1 MPTVTL
7 SNVPLPPS
15 VWIMRR
21 ITASDSFEPNVA
33 KVLPSKSFGDLI
45 ALFEA
50 SEHQMALGFCC
61 TCITCLIFAP
71 LVVYMPTLVRFD
83 SAKSAWPLFAACSAP
98 ACATATMSTSR
109 PTCLKYPLFFAT

>member
-1 MPTVTL
+1 MPLDSVWNVDVPTVTL

-45 ALFEA
+45 EVFEA
-50 SEHQMALGFCC
+50 SEHQIVFGVEMMIGDRTAVDVEYSRRDNSGAGVDQGV
-61 TCITCLIFAP
+61 LINVKQAF
-71 LVVYMPTLVRFD
+71 
-83 SAKSAWPLFAACSAP
+83 
-98 ACATATMSTSR
+98 
-109 PTCLKYPLFFAT
+109 